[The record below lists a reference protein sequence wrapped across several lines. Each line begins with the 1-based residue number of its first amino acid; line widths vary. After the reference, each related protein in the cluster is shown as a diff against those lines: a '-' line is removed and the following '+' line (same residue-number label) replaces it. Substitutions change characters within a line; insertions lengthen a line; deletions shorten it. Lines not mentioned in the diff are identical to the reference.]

1 MALKKGYCS
10 KCTTKNELNRIFWV
24 NSEAEHCFC
33 PRCMAKLDPK
43 TAIADYEM
51 FIANGLLEAQRM
63 LYQATDFY
71 GAYCKFAEVLD
82 IEPESD
88 HARLGRI
95 IALIYMSKLRKS
107 KFRETAILLKT
118 EATAHF
124 HKMKDLEIY
133 AKTLRK
139 CFRAIDEYDTL
150 FRKRLMVRKAFYS
163 VDCLKLFIQ
172 RLSEIID
179 LKNLL
184 IEELTFVNEKL
195 DNEKIKNAIDE
206 YKESTKNSQK
216 ELKLKYPTVDGT
228 KYGLAKIND
237 NGEIILGYGDTKTK
251 PITHYRHHTLSDKD
265 EKGKLIKDEVYPN
278 NMGIARGIKITIP
291 VLIALLVIALG
302 LLVPYF
308 IFMKKSLGWYFLIG
322 SGVFLAA
329 FVVVFVLRL
338 TWKHKL
344 KKRHHLID

>member
-51 FIANGLLEAQRM
+51 FIANKLLEAQRM

-82 IEPESD
+82 VEEDSD
-88 HARLGRI
+88 QARLGRI
-95 IALIYMSKLRKS
+95 ISLIYMSKLRKS
-107 KFRETAILLKT
+107 KFKETTILLKS
-118 EATAHF
+118 EAAAHF
-124 HKMKDLEIY
+124 HKMKDLDIY

-150 FRKRLMVRKAFYS
+150 FRKRLMVKKTFYS

-184 IEELTFVNEKL
+184 IEELIFVNEKIE
-195 DNEKIKNAIDE
+195 DEKIQNAIDE
-206 YKESTKNSQK
+206 YKESVKLSQK
-216 ELKLKYPTVDGT
+216 ELKQKYPTVDGT

-265 EKGKLIKDEVYPN
+265 DKGTLIKDDVYPN
-278 NMGIARGIKITIP
+278 NMGISRGIKVTIP
-291 VLIALLVIALG
+291 VLIILLVLAIG

-308 IFMKKSLGWYFLIG
+308 ILRKESYAIYFLIG
-322 SGVFLAA
+322 SAVLLAGFIA
-329 FVVVFVLRL
+329 IFVLRL
-338 TWKHKL
+338 IWRHKL
-344 KKRHHLID
+344 KKRRHLID